1 MPRHARIVIP
11 GAAHHITQRGNN
23 RQTVFRDDQ
32 DRELYVRLLRHRS
45 RRHGVEILA
54 WCLMTNHVHLVLVP
68 QDARGLSK
76 VVGETHWIHAQA
88 FNKRHARVGHLW
100 HGRYFSTPMDE
111 LHTLR
116 CMLYVERNPVRAGL
130 VQRSEDHL
138 WSSARAHV
146 KGDDA
151 RRMVDAVAWRR
162 RFPPEVWRAM
172 LREGE
177 DEVVQERIESGLRS
191 GIPLMDEG
199 RIAVLETRIGR
210 CLKRRPRGR
219 PRKDG
224 SPPR

>member
-1 MPRHARIVIP
+1 MSRQARIVIP
-11 GAAHHITQRGNN
+11 GAAHHVTQRGNN

-45 RRHGVEILA
+45 LRYGVEVLA

-68 QDARGLSK
+68 QDTHGLAK

-88 FNKRHARVGHLW
+88 FNKKHARVGHLW

-130 VQRSEDHL
+130 VQRCEDHP
-138 WSSARAHV
+138 WSSAPAHV
-146 KGDDA
+146 EGNDVLGL
-151 RRMVDAVAWRR
+151 VDTVAWRR
-162 RFPPEVWRAM
+162 RFPPQVWRAM

-177 DEVVQERIESGLRS
+177 DESVQERIRSGSRT

-199 RIAVLETRIGR
+199 RIAALETRIGR
-210 CLKRRPRGR
+210 SLKTRARGR
-219 PRKDG
+219 PREGDR
-224 SPPR
+224 PTR

>member
-1 MPRHARIVIP
+1 MSRHARIVIP
-11 GAAHHITQRGNN
+11 GAAHHVTQRGNN
-23 RQTVFRDDQ
+23 RQRVFRDDQ

-54 WCLMTNHVHLVLVP
+54 WCLMTNHVHLVLIP
-68 QDARGLSK
+68 QDTDGLGK
-76 VVGETHWIHAQA
+76 VVGEAHWIHAQA
-88 FNKRHARVGHLW
+88 FNKKYGRVGHLW

-130 VQRSEDHL
+130 VQRAEDHP

-146 KGDDA
+146 EGRDA
-151 RRMVDAVAWRR
+151 MGVVDAVAWRR

-172 LREGE
+172 LAERQ
-177 DEVVQERIESGLRS
+177 DEVVQERIQSGSRS

-199 RIAVLETRIGR
+199 RLAVLERRIGR
-210 CLKRRPRGR
+210 SLKQRPQGR
-219 PRKDG
+219 PRKDRR
-224 SPPR
+224 PPS